1 MLLFSEV
8 SVTAAPQTK
17 PRSPA
22 DQKSARFPGM
32 RTGLCAAGLALL
44 VTVGCSTVT
53 PFRGDA
59 AQRSPHFGK
68 LSKADAVNVVRSQAR
83 PGSGMADAGSFGLD
97 EAGFGFKRTTKETR
111 TEYRDGGSVTI
122 TSTVWIVRNVPWN
135 AVVRTSAYFRDYQ
148 FLFTDEYVVDL
159 TYRYSDFDGGRRT
172 STDESFSFLCRTEPD
187 MLDTLAA
194 LEALRN
200 AE

>member
-1 MLLFSEV
+1 MA
-8 SVTAAPQTK
+8 TPQEN
-17 PRSPA
+17 PRSPV
-22 DQKSARFPGM
+22 DRRRARFLAARHWM
-32 RTGLCAAGLALL
+32 CAGGLALL

-59 AQRSPHFGK
+59 AQRSAHFGK
-68 LSKADAVNVVRSQAR
+68 LSKADAVNVIRSQAR
-83 PGSGMADAGSFGLD
+83 PGSGMADSGSFGLD

-111 TEYRDGGSVTI
+111 TEYRDGGPVTI
-122 TSTVWIVRNVPWN
+122 TSTVWIVRNVPWS

-187 MLDTLAA
+187 VLDTLAA